1 MAEEKKSVSAKKTET
16 KETVKKVSSKKKAES
31 DIASGTEKIISKTK
45 SADASEVSKTK
56 TSKKNLLKTNSH
68 SYQARFKQQYETEVR
83 SALQK
88 EFAYKSS
95 MAIPRIVKI
104 VVNMG
109 VGSAINDKNIV
120 DAAVN
125 DLTLLSGQRATKTI
139 ARKSVSNFKL
149 REGMP
154 IGAKVT
160 LRNNRMFDFL
170 DKLISVAIPRVRDF
184 RGVKASG
191 FDGRGNF
198 SFGLIEQIVFPEI
211 NYDKIDKVRGMD
223 ITIVTTARTDIEAK
237 SLLMHFGFPFRQ
249 K

>member
-1 MAEEKKSVSAKKTET
+1 MAEEKKSVSAKKAET
-16 KETVKKVSSKKKAES
+16 KEIVKKVSSKKKAES
-31 DIASGTEKIISKTK
+31 DVASGTEKIMSKTK
-45 SADASEVSKTK
+45 STDVSGASKTK
-56 TSKKNLLKTNSH
+56 TSKKNLSKTNPNN
-68 SYQARFKQQYETEVR
+68 YQARFKQQYEMEIR
-83 SALQK
+83 PALQK

-95 MAIPRIVKI
+95 MAIPRVVKI

-125 DLTLLSGQRATKTI
+125 DLTLLSGQKATKTI

-198 SFGLIEQIVFPEI
+198 SFGLTEQIVFPEI

-237 SLLMHFGFPFRQ
+237 SLLTHFGFPFRQ